1 MKGHPMTPEQLQSA
15 RVTLKTSQKDLAG
28 FLGLTDRQ
36 IIRYEN
42 GQTKIPLAVAKLMEI
57 LLTRKIPKLSS

>member
-1 MKGHPMTPEQLQSA
+1 MTPETFQSA
-15 RVTLKTSQKDLAG
+15 RAALKTSQKQLAE

-42 GQTKIPLAVAKLMEI
+42 GQTKIPLAVARLMKI
-57 LLTRKIPKLSS
+57 LTTRKIPKLKS

>member
-1 MKGHPMTPEQLQSA
+1 MTPETFQSA
-15 RVTLKTSQKDLAG
+15 RAALKTSQKKLAK

-42 GQTKIPLAVAKLMEI
+42 GTTPVPLAVSRLLEI
-57 LLTRKIPKLSS
+57 LITRKIPRKLS

>member
-1 MKGHPMTPEQLQSA
+1 MTPETFQSA
-15 RVTLKTSQKDLAG
+15 RAALKTSQKQLAK

-42 GQTKIPLAVAKLMEI
+42 GQTKIPLAVARLLEI
-57 LLTRKIPKLSS
+57 ILTRKIPRKIS